1 MEWLKI
7 VVFALALNVDSF
19 STGIA
24 YGVKRI
30 RLPFLAILVLGT
42 ISAGAIT
49 ASMLIGHLISPF
61 LSPELAHR
69 IGGCLLLMLG
79 AWVSYQGVKSQP
91 PTSVIEPEEAVAQPV
106 VRLKINLGRIIIQV
120 LSRPQYADLDASGDI
135 SISEAVIL
143 GFALA
148 LDSFSTGFAVSMLG
162 FNIPITALAVGLG
175 HILLIYPGLWLGK
188 LVGSSRLPN
197 RISMLPGCILMFLGI
212 YKLL

>member
-1 MEWLKI
+1 MDWLKI
-7 VVFALALNVDSF
+7 LVFALALNVDSF
-19 STGIA
+19 STGVA

-30 RLPFLAILVLGT
+30 RLPFLAILVLSA

-49 ASMLIGHLISPF
+49 ASMLLGNLISPY
-61 LSPELAHR
+61 LSPGLAHR
-69 IGGCLLLMLG
+69 IGGCLLVFLG
-79 AWVSYQGVKSQP
+79 AWVAYQGVKSQP
-91 PTSVIEPEEAVAQPV
+91 PTPVIEQETFAQPV

-162 FNIPITALAVGLG
+162 FSITITALAVGLG

-188 LVGSSRLPN
+188 LVGSSSLPS
-197 RISMLPGCILMFLGI
+197 RISVLPGCILMFLGI